1 MIHVCYGLYDKTGHY
16 SKFAG
21 TSILS
26 MFDNTKSEVTVHIL
40 HDNTLT
46 EENKN
51 RFQNIAENFNQ
62 QINFYNVEEL
72 CAERIAY
79 IKEKFFKLHM
89 SRFSFGTMFRLLIP
103 NVLSAEIDKIIYL
116 DADTIVNLD
125 IKDFWQIELEGNIFA
140 VVPEKQMGVPTELAQ
155 LCMDGL
161 VDAEDYFNAGVLVI
175 DLKQL
180 RQKIKILEGGINFI
194 AENPRYYF
202 FDQDILNYTFSTRTL
217 KLPTKFNRH
226 IGYAR
231 IFGDLV
237 TEDRICHYIYGALKL
252 DMRDN
257 FNRLWMNYFSKSPW
271 FNAEEIFQGIYDAAQ
286 DNYNKTQDRFLTL
299 SALMSNRRRIFF
311 AELKNLAGL
320 KKIFKIDNTE
330 EIIDAKI
337 PDAEKILLARMEKF
351 RDRGFFIVLVKD
363 FKKIKDILTAEN
375 FIEGVDFMDAKEF
388 LTPEIGAEPLD
399 TNFFVLAM

>member
-16 SKFAG
+16 TKFAG

-26 MFDNTKSEVTVHIL
+26 LFDNTKAEVTVHLL

-51 RFQNIAENFNQ
+51 KLQGIAEKFNQ
-62 QINFYNVEEL
+62 QIIFYNVEIL
-72 CAERIAY
+72 CAERINY
-79 IKEKFFKLHM
+79 IKEKFFKLQHV
-89 SRFSFGTMFRLLIP
+89 RFSFGTMFRLLMP
-103 NVLSAEIDKIIYL
+103 NILSAEIDKIIYL

-125 IKDFWQIELEGNIFA
+125 IKDFWQIDLEGNIFA
-140 VVPEKQMGVPTELAQ
+140 VVSEKQMGVPTELSP
-155 LCMDGL
+155 LCADGL
-161 VDAEDYFNAGVLVI
+161 VKAGDYFNAGVLLV

-180 RQKIKILEGGINFI
+180 RQNIKTLEGGIKFI

-217 KLPTKFNRH
+217 KLPNKFNRH

-231 IFGDLV
+231 SFGDFV
-237 TEDRICHYIYGALKL
+237 TEDRICHYIYGALNL
-252 DMRDN
+252 DMRDS
-257 FNRLWMNYFSKSPW
+257 FNRLWMSYFSKSPW
-271 FNAEEIFQGIYDAAQ
+271 FNIEEIFQGIYDAAQ
-286 DNYNKTQDRFLTL
+286 SNHNKTQDKFLTL

-311 AELKNLAGL
+311 AELKNLEGL

-330 EIIDAKI
+330 EIIDGKM

-351 RDRGFFIVLVKD
+351 RGRGFFILLVHE
-363 FKKIKDILTAEN
+363 FKKFRNILEAAN
-375 FIEGVDFMDAKEF
+375 FIEGVDYVDAKEF